1 MIMVSKKRNL
11 TLASL
16 IQVRTQSQPLTRIKT
31 MKQKYLILNDKENK
45 QIKIQEFAELNKEE
59 LSLLCEEAYDYK
71 TIKAA
76 ISDGKDELIAALRTN
91 NMYPPSI
98 YAEQIAA
105 AVMQLHQS
113 KQEESLELFFD
124 DINLLSKNRASLKVA
139 EQIEDE
145 PDEGDELDDM
155 LEDDFEESFGEKD
168 ELKKIDSSL
177 KVADDNYVEDAFF
190 LGHRQFNAV

>member
-1 MIMVSKKRNL
+1 
-11 TLASL
+11 
-16 IQVRTQSQPLTRIKT
+16 

-76 ISDGKDELIAALRTN
+76 ISEGKDELIAALRTN

-124 DINLLSKNRASLKVA
+124 DINLLSKNRASIKVV

-145 PDEGDELDDM
+145 PDEADDLDDM
-155 LEDDFEESFGEKD
+155 LEDDFDESFGEKD

-177 KVADDNYVEDAFF
+177 KVADDNYVDGDESEY
-190 LGHRQFNAV
+190 L